1 MPDKFFEIKVQGDGS
16 YYPSQQQIG
25 VGKPLHINRST
36 KEEIMKLVKNTAVA
50 VALGTVFV
58 GSAFAAQ
65 AQANPFGYSEM
76 QAGYQIVDGEG
87 KCGEGK
93 CGENMKK
100 SAKEGKCGA
109 QKKAMKEGKCGEGKC
124 GEGKCGEAMKKGAKE
139 GKCGEGKCGA
149 QMKAQKEGKCGEEM
163 KAKEGKCGEGMKK
176 AKEGKCGGNK

>member
-1 MPDKFFEIKVQGDGS
+1 
-16 YYPSQQQIG
+16 
-25 VGKPLHINRST
+25 
-36 KEEIMKLVKNTAVA
+36 MKLVKNTAVA

-76 QAGYQIVDGEG
+76 QAGYQIADGEG

-93 CGENMKK
+93 CGE
-100 SAKEGKCGA
+100 E
-109 QKKAMKEGKCGEGKC
+109 
-124 GEGKCGEAMKKGAKE
+124 MKKGAKE

-149 QMKAQKEGKCGEEM
+149 QMKAQKEGKCGENMKAKEGKCGENM

-176 AKEGKCGGNK
+176 GKEGKCGGHK